1 MKKNKDVLDQDE
13 QEIEDNID
21 YSKALPEAEK
31 QASITAFRR
40 AAKTGNSKVI
50 SLRIDADTLKKL
62 KAQAEKDGLPYQT
75 MIQSLISRY
84 LNGSLVDLKTVKEVV
99 KALTA

>member
-1 MKKNKDVLDQDE
+1 MKNEDILDQEE
-13 QEIEDNID
+13 QEIEDTID
-21 YSKALPEAEK
+21 YGKALPEADRRS
-31 QASITAFRR
+31 AIADFRT
-40 AAKTGNSKVI
+40 AAKTGSTKVI
-50 SLRIDADTLKKL
+50 SLRIDAITLDKL

-84 LNGSLVDLKTVKEVV
+84 LNGSLVDLKAVKEVV